1 MISQRFREILYFWW
15 RNLGPIFLV
24 TAPFALLTEASQWL
38 FGPSFVF
45 PEEAGGALQFSGIS
59 LAIVLL
65 SRPLAEGAL
74 IAQLAAARTGKPAGL
89 LQCLAAALLVY
100 PMLLAT
106 YAIMAV
112 GVSLGWLAFFF
123 PALWV
128 YTRLC
133 FAPFLV
139 VLKRRNPI
147 DALRQSFAMTEAQQW
162 PLLLVLVLVFLAYL
176 LMSSILASL
185 VTAAVS
191 HPQAAALLVGL
202 PVSLM
207 SALVNVAV
215 FRYWE
220 MTLDNTTH

>member
-1 MISQRFREILYFWW
+1 MISQRFREILFFWW

-38 FGPSFVF
+38 FGPSFMF

-65 SRPLAEGAL
+65 SRPLAEGTL
-74 IAQLAAARTGKPAGL
+74 IAQLAAVRSGKAAGL
-89 LQCLAAALLVY
+89 PQCLAAAALVY
-100 PMLLAT
+100 PPLLAT
-106 YAIMAV
+106 YAIIAV

-147 DALRQSFAMTEAQQW
+147 NALRESFTMTEAQQW

-176 LMSSILASL
+176 LMSSTLASL
-185 VTAAVS
+185 VTTAVNNT
-191 HPQAAALLVGL
+191 QAASLIIAL

-207 SALVNVAV
+207 SAVVNVAV

-220 MTLDNTTH
+220 MAQDSTTH

>member
-1 MISQRFREILYFWW
+1 MISQRFREILFFWW

-24 TAPFALLTEASQWL
+24 TAPFALLTEVGQWL
-38 FGPSFVF
+38 LGPAIIL
-45 PEEAGGALQFSGIS
+45 PETQNDAIQFTLST

-65 SRPLAEGAL
+65 SRPLAEGTL
-74 IAQLAAARTGKPAGL
+74 IAQLAAARNGQARGL
-89 LQCLAAALLVY
+89 LTCMAPALLMY
-100 PMLLAT
+100 PALLAT

-128 YTRLC
+128 YTRLS

-139 VLKRRNPI
+139 VLHRRNPL
-147 DALRQSFAMTEAQQW
+147 DALRSSFTMTESQQW
-162 PLLLVLVLVFLAYL
+162 PLLLILVLVFMAYL
-176 LMSSILASL
+176 LVSSMIASL
-185 VTAAVS
+185 VTAVVS
-191 HPQAAALLVGL
+191 HPQAAALIVAL

-207 SALVNVAV
+207 GAVINVAI

-220 MTLDNTTH
+220 MANPPE

>member
-1 MISQRFREILYFWW
+1 MISQRFREILFFWW

-74 IAQLAAARTGKPAGL
+74 IAQLAATRTGKPAGL

-106 YAIMAV
+106 YAI
-112 GVSLGWLAFFF
+112 
-123 PALWV
+123 
-128 YTRLC
+128 
-133 FAPFLV
+133 
-139 VLKRRNPI
+139 

-162 PLLLVLVLVFLAYL
+162 PLMLILVLVFLAYL
-176 LMSSILASL
+176 MMSSILASL
-185 VTAAVS
+185 VTSVIS
-191 HPQAAALLVGL
+191 QPQATALLVGV

-220 MTLDNTTH
+220 MAQDSAT

>member
-15 RNLGPIFLV
+15 RNLGPISLV
-24 TAPFALLTEASQWL
+24 TAPFALLTEVSQWL
-38 FGPSFVF
+38 FGPSFIL
-45 PEEAGGALQFSGIS
+45 PDSAEQAIQFSGIS
-59 LAIVLL
+59 LTIVLL
-65 SRPLAEGAL
+65 SRPLAEGTL
-74 IAQLAAARTGKPAGL
+74 IAQLAAARTGKAAGL
-89 LQCLAAALLVY
+89 LPCLAASLLVY
-100 PMLLAT
+100 PALLAT

-128 YTRLC
+128 YTRLS

-139 VLKRRNPI
+139 VLKRKNPI

-162 PLLLVLVLVFLAYL
+162 PLLLILVLVFLAYV

-185 VTAAVS
+185 VTTVVTQ
-191 HPQAAALLVGL
+191 PQAATLLVAL
-202 PVSLM
+202 PVSLL

-220 MTLDNTTH
+220 MAQD